1 MLIARMLE
9 RTLVGLLIFAL
20 VGPAAGG
27 LALGL
32 KAFLTD
38 PGWNWSLLFLFP
50 VAAYFVG
57 LIPAAVTGAIAGALH
72 PSRAQATGHFVAV
85 CVLGAVLSAVTAH
98 VLDWDEKVFAL
109 CGFVASLACEPLR
122 RRFHATQFAKA
133 RCGADVGR
141 T

>member
-1 MLIARMLE
+1 MLE
-9 RTLVGLLIFAL
+9 RTLIGLLIFAL

-27 LALGL
+27 FVIGL

-72 PSRAQATGHFVAV
+72 PSRAQATGHLVAV
-85 CVLGAVLSAVTAH
+85 CVLGAVLSAVTAY
-98 VLDWDEKVFAL
+98 VLGQWDEKVFAL
-109 CGFVASLACEPLR
+109 CGFVASLVCELLR

-133 RCGADVGR
+133 RSGADVGR
-141 T
+141 S